1 MEEWEVVHAVGEMVN
16 ASEVIHA
23 VGEMVNA
30 STLSKHVPE
39 MNEER
44 STRLSAIEGCVADSE
59 GGGFLAMMDV
69 QWQWQRR
76 Q

>member
-1 MEEWEVVHAVGEMVN
+1 MEEWEVVHAAVGKLVN

-44 STRLSAIEGCVADSE
+44 ST
-59 GGGFLAMMDV
+59 
-69 QWQWQRR
+69 
-76 Q
+76 

>member
-30 STLSKHVPE
+30 STLSNMCRKS
-39 MNEER
+39 M
-44 STRLSAIEGCVADSE
+44 
-59 GGGFLAMMDV
+59 
-69 QWQWQRR
+69 RR
-76 Q
+76 DPRDCPP

>member
-23 VGEMVNA
+23 VGEKVNA
-30 STLSKHVPE
+30 STLSKRVPE

-44 STRLSAIEGCVADSE
+44 ST
-59 GGGFLAMMDV
+59 
-69 QWQWQRR
+69 
-76 Q
+76 

>member
-1 MEEWEVVHAVGEMVN
+1 MEEWEVVHAVGEIVS

-44 STRLSAIEGCVADSE
+44 ST
-59 GGGFLAMMDV
+59 
-69 QWQWQRR
+69 
-76 Q
+76 

>member
-16 ASEVIHA
+16 ASEVIQA

-39 MNEER
+39 INEER
-44 STRLSAIEGCVADSE
+44 ST
-59 GGGFLAMMDV
+59 
-69 QWQWQRR
+69 
-76 Q
+76 

>member
-39 MNEER
+39 INEER
-44 STRLSAIEGCVADSE
+44 ST
-59 GGGFLAMMDV
+59 
-69 QWQWQRR
+69 
-76 Q
+76 